1 MAARAVIRDVGRVL
15 DMPYQQVDAVAK
27 LVPMELKD
35 SCKKHETSKEL
46 ARQYEQ
52 DPSVHELID
61 MALKLEG
68 MPRHAST
75 HAAGVVITREAADEY
90 VPLSTND
97 GSIVTQF
104 TMTTIEELGLLK
116 MDFLGLRTL
125 TVIHDAEKMVRSL
138 KPDFSIAG
146 ISYEDAAVFDMLNAG
161 ETEGVFQMESGGM
174 TQAAVGLQLKSVE
187 DIIAIIS
194 LYRPGPMVLFQP
206 ILKTAIT
213 RRISAIRHRSWPIFW
228 M

>member
-1 MAARAVIRDVGRVL
+1 
-15 DMPYQQVDAVAK
+15 
-27 LVPMELKD
+27 
-35 SCKKHETSKEL
+35 
-46 ARQYEQ
+46 
-52 DPSVHELID
+52 
-61 MALKLEG
+61 
-68 MPRHAST
+68 
-75 HAAGVVITREAADEY
+75 
-90 VPLSTND
+90 
-97 GSIVTQF
+97 
-104 TMTTIEELGLLK
+104 MTTIEELGLLK

-194 LYRPGPMVLFQP
+194 LYRPGPMDSIPTYIAVSYTHLDVYKRQVNAS
-206 ILKTAIT
+206 IKALVQTLKEHKKPVAAIMEGL
-213 RRISAIRHRSWPIFW
+213 A
-228 M
+228 